1 VAKQRQNAQSFAIRR
16 HPSAAEPALAR
27 FDNGAHPETVSDL
40 SPPMTGLVQAALAYV
55 IWGLFP
61 IYFHALARV
70 DALQIVLHRS
80 LWSFVFIWAT
90 LVAMRRLRWVPAVVR
105 QPRLLAQFALSALLL
120 SGNWLLYVW
129 SVNHGHVVEASLGYF
144 VTPLV
149 NVLLGTWVLGERP
162 RRLQWLAVAVAACGV
177 LWLTATLGRPP
188 WIALGLAGSFGS
200 YGLLRKTA
208 SLGALEGLA
217 VETAVMAPV
226 ALAALAW
233 MAAPHGGL
241 AGMFDGMDG
250 ATVAWLLVAG
260 PLTAIPLLLF
270 AAGARRIT
278 MATLGTLQYLS
289 PTLQFLLGV
298 TVFGEPL
305 QGTRLAGFVVI
316 WAALAVYSADGF
328 LWMRRQ
334 RAAAGALAPRPA

>member
-1 VAKQRQNAQSFAIRR
+1 MS
-16 HPSAAEPALAR
+16 
-27 FDNGAHPETVSDL
+27 
-40 SPPMTGLVQAALAYV
+40 GLVYAALAYV

-70 DALQIVLHRS
+70 DAFEIVMHRS
-80 LWSFVFIWAT
+80 LWSFVFVWAA
-90 LVAMRRLRWVPAVVR
+90 LVALRRLEWVPGVVR
-105 QPRLLAQFALSALLL
+105 RPRLVAQFMLSALFL
-120 SGNWLLYVW
+120 SANWLLYVW

-149 NVLLGTWVLGERP
+149 NVLLGTWVLKERP
-162 RRLQWLAVAVAACGV
+162 RRLQWLAVGVAACGV

-188 WIALGLAGSFGS
+188 WIALGLAASFGT

-208 SLGALEGLA
+208 PLGALEGLA

-226 ALAALAW
+226 ALVALAV
-233 MAAPHGGL
+233 MSAPRGGL
-241 AGMFDGMDG
+241 FAGMDG
-250 ATVAWLLVAG
+250 ATAGWLLFAG

-270 AAGARRIT
+270 AAGARRVT

-289 PTLQFLLGV
+289 PSIQFLLGV
-298 TVFGEPL
+298 TFFGEPL
-305 QGTRLAGFVVI
+305 QGARLAGFVLI
-316 WAALAVYSADGF
+316 WTALVVYSADGF

-334 RAAAGALAPRPA
+334 RAPLSTA

>member
-1 VAKQRQNAQSFAIRR
+1 MS
-16 HPSAAEPALAR
+16 
-27 FDNGAHPETVSDL
+27 
-40 SPPMTGLVQAALAYV
+40 GLVYAALAYV
-55 IWGLFP
+55 LWGLFP
-61 IYFHALARV
+61 IYFHVLARV
-70 DALQIVLHRS
+70 DAFQIVMHRS
-80 LWSFVFIWAT
+80 LWAFVFVWAV
-90 LVAMRRLRWVPAVVR
+90 LVAMRRLQWVPAVVR

-120 SGNWLLYVW
+120 SINWLLYVW
-129 SVNHGHVVEASLGYF
+129 AVNHGHVVEASLGYF

-162 RRLQWLAVAVAACGV
+162 RRLQWIAVAVAAGGV

-208 SLGALEGLA
+208 PLGALEGLA

-233 MAAPHGGL
+233 ISAPHGGL
-241 AGMFDGMDG
+241 PGLFAGMDPS
-250 ATVAWLLVAG
+250 TVGWLLFAG

-278 MATLGTLQYLS
+278 LATLGTLQYVS
-289 PTLQFLLGV
+289 PTIQFLLGV
-298 TVFGEPL
+298 TWFGEPL
-305 QGTRLAGFVVI
+305 DPTRLVGFVLI
-316 WAALAVYSADGF
+316 WLALGVYSADGF
-328 LWMRRQ
+328 LWLRRQ
-334 RAAAGALAPRPA
+334 RAMAAAAA

>member
-1 VAKQRQNAQSFAIRR
+1 MS
-16 HPSAAEPALAR
+16 
-27 FDNGAHPETVSDL
+27 
-40 SPPMTGLVQAALAYV
+40 GLVYAALAYV

-70 DALQIVLHRS
+70 DAFEIVMHRS
-80 LWSFVFIWAT
+80 LWSFVFVWAA
-90 LVAMRRLRWVPAVVR
+90 LVALRRLEWVPGVVR
-105 QPRLLAQFALSALLL
+105 RPRLIAQFMLSALFL
-120 SGNWLLYVW
+120 SANWLLYVW

-149 NVLLGTWVLGERP
+149 NVLLGTWVLKERP

-188 WIALGLAGSFGS
+188 WIALGLAASFGT

-208 SLGALEGLA
+208 PLGALEGLA

-226 ALAALAW
+226 ALVALAV
-233 MAAPHGGL
+233 MSAPRGGL
-241 AGMFDGMDG
+241 FAGMDG
-250 ATVAWLLVAG
+250 ATAGWLLFAG

-270 AAGARRIT
+270 AAGARRVT

-289 PTLQFLLGV
+289 PSIQFLLGV
-298 TVFGEPL
+298 TFFGEPL
-305 QGTRLAGFVVI
+305 QDTRLAGFVVI
-316 WAALAVYSADGF
+316 WSALVIYSADGF

-334 RAAAGALAPRPA
+334 RMAVA

>member
-1 VAKQRQNAQSFAIRR
+1 MS
-16 HPSAAEPALAR
+16 
-27 FDNGAHPETVSDL
+27 
-40 SPPMTGLVQAALAYV
+40 GLVYAALAYV

-70 DALQIVLHRS
+70 DAFEIVMHRS
-80 LWSFVFIWAT
+80 LWSFVFVWAT
-90 LVAMRRLRWVPAVVR
+90 LVALRRLEWVPGVVR
-105 QPRLLAQFALSALLL
+105 RPRLVAQFMLSALFL
-120 SGNWLLYVW
+120 SANWLLYVW

-149 NVLLGTWVLGERP
+149 NVLLGTWVLKERP
-162 RRLQWLAVAVAACGV
+162 RRLQWLAVGVAACGV

-188 WIALGLAGSFGS
+188 WIALGLAASFGT

-208 SLGALEGLA
+208 PLGALEGLA

-226 ALAALAW
+226 ALVALAV
-233 MAAPHGGL
+233 MSAPRGGL
-241 AGMFDGMDG
+241 FAGMDG
-250 ATVAWLLVAG
+250 ATAGWLLFAG

-270 AAGARRIT
+270 AAGARRVT

-289 PTLQFLLGV
+289 PSIQFLLGV
-298 TVFGEPL
+298 TFFGEPL

-316 WAALAVYSADGF
+316 WSALVIYSADGF

-334 RAAAGALAPRPA
+334 RVPAPA

>member
-1 VAKQRQNAQSFAIRR
+1 MS
-16 HPSAAEPALAR
+16 
-27 FDNGAHPETVSDL
+27 
-40 SPPMTGLVQAALAYV
+40 GLVYAALAYV

-70 DALQIVLHRS
+70 DAFEIVMHRS
-80 LWSFVFIWAT
+80 LWSFVFVWAA
-90 LVAMRRLRWVPAVVR
+90 LVALRRLEWVPGVVR
-105 QPRLLAQFALSALLL
+105 RPRLIAQFMLSALFL
-120 SGNWLLYVW
+120 SANWLLYVW

-149 NVLLGTWVLGERP
+149 NVLLGTWVLKERP
-162 RRLQWLAVAVAACGV
+162 RRLQWLAVGVAACGV

-188 WIALGLAGSFGS
+188 WIALGLAASFGT

-208 SLGALEGLA
+208 PLGALEGLA

-226 ALAALAW
+226 ALVALAV
-233 MAAPHGGL
+233 MSAPRGGL
-241 AGMFDGMDG
+241 FAGMDG
-250 ATVAWLLVAG
+250 ATAGWLLFAG

-270 AAGARRIT
+270 AAGARRVT

-289 PTLQFLLGV
+289 PSIQFLLGV
-298 TVFGEPL
+298 TFFGEPL
-305 QGTRLAGFVVI
+305 QDTRLAGFVVI
-316 WAALAVYSADGF
+316 WSALVIYSADGF

-334 RAAAGALAPRPA
+334 RAALAAA